1 MSGKGRDFN
10 ARVGRST
17 DADDG
22 IGTFGEDTCNRS
34 GITFLTELELGCV
47 SGLSGRE

>member
-1 MSGKGRDFN
+1 MRGSRRMCLSGKGRDFN

-22 IGTFGEDTCNRS
+22 IGT
-34 GITFLTELELGCV
+34 
-47 SGLSGRE
+47 